1 MGSYDRH
8 RSCLEENGPMSVLS
22 DVLDLV
28 FRRTMKL
35 SVAAQ
40 SGGASIPQLID
51 DLLSSKG
58 EITGLMTAKH
68 ILDRYAAM
76 NDEEKIRFFAYL
88 AEDLDIDHAAVE
100 GALATLKAD
109 PGQRSYD
116 AFMAVTE
123 PRRQE
128 LARRLNRLP
137 GATRQLVDMRADLLK
152 LVAQD
157 DPVRRIDGDF
167 RHLFASW
174 FNRGFLVLRRISW
187 ESPAHI
193 LEKIIRYEAV
203 HAITSWEDLRRRV
216 EPEDRRCFGFFHP
229 AMPDE
234 PLIFVE
240 VALTKGIANSVQ
252 ALLSDERTPL
262 LADQADTA
270 IFYSIS
276 NCQAGLAGISFGNS
290 LIKQVVN
297 DLTAELPGL
306 STFSTLSPMPLFT
319 RWLSSQGLDPSRM
332 QKPQLLAAAAHY
344 LTSARR
350 PDGHHY
356 DPVARFHLG
365 NGALVHAVHADADIS
380 ARGKRESAGV
390 MTNYL
395 YDLSALE
402 QNHESFANQRQVTAA
417 AQVRSLAQSFRSA
430 EVLQHA

>member
-1 MGSYDRH
+1 
-8 RSCLEENGPMSVLS
+8 MSVLS

-28 FRRTMKL
+28 FRRTMR
-35 SVAAQ
+35 VPVPAQATAA
-40 SGGASIPQLID
+40 AMPRLIE

-58 EITGLMTAKH
+58 EITGVMTARH
-68 ILDRYAAM
+68 ILDRYNVM
-76 NDEEKIRFFAYL
+76 TDVEKLQFFKYM
-88 AEDLDIDHAAVE
+88 AEDLDLDHADLE
-100 GALATLKAD
+100 TALHALKAKPD
-109 PGQRSYD
+109 RTSYD
-116 AFMAVTE
+116 RFLVAAE

-128 LARRLNRLP
+128 LARRLNRMP
-137 GATRQLVDMRADLLK
+137 GATRLLVDMRTDLLR
-152 LVAQD
+152 LVPPD
-157 DPVRRIDGDF
+157 DPIARIDSDF

-216 EPEDRRCFGFFHP
+216 EPEDRRCFAFFHP

-240 VALTKGIANSVQ
+240 VALTRGIASSIQ
-252 ALLSDERTPL
+252 SLLSDDRTPL
-262 LADQADTA
+262 AAHEADTA

-276 NCQAGLAGISFGNS
+276 NCQAGLSGISFGNS

-306 STFSTLSPMPLFT
+306 STFSTLSPMPLFS
-319 RWLSSQGLDPSRM
+319 RWLLEQGFDASDWT
-332 QKPQLLAAAAHY
+332 KPQLLAAAAHY

-350 PDGHHY
+350 NDRHHY

-365 NGALVHAVHADADIS
+365 NGALVHAVHAQADTS
-380 ARGKRESAGV
+380 QRGRKDSLGV

-395 YDLSALE
+395 YDLARLE
-402 QNHESFANQRQVTAA
+402 QNHEGFANQKQVAA
-417 AQVRSLAQSFRSA
+417 SPPVLSLAQSFQSV
-430 EVLQHA
+430 EVLQNA

>member
-1 MGSYDRH
+1 M
-8 RSCLEENGPMSVLS
+8 
-22 DVLDLV
+22 
-28 FRRTMKL
+28 
-35 SVAAQ
+35 AAQ
-40 SGGASIPQLID
+40 PAGVAIPQLID

-76 NDEEKIRFFAYL
+76 NDEEKVGFFAYL

-100 GALATLKAD
+100 GALATLKTK
-109 PGQRSYD
+109 PGRRSYD
-116 AFMAVTE
+116 AFMAATE

-137 GATRQLVDMRADLLK
+137 GATRQLVDMRADLLR
-152 LVAQD
+152 LVPRD
-157 DPVRRIDGDF
+157 DPAGRIDGDF

-216 EPEDRRCFGFFHP
+216 EPEDRRCFAFFHP

-240 VALTKGIANSVQ
+240 VALTKGIASSVQ
-252 ALLSDERTPL
+252 DLLSDERTPL
-262 LADQADTA
+262 LAHQADTA

-306 STFSTLSPMPLFT
+306 STFSTLSPMPLFS
-319 RWLSSQGLDPSRM
+319 RWLREQGLPAADMTAP
-332 QKPQLLAAAAHY
+332 KLLAAAAHY

-350 PDGHHY
+350 ADGNHY

-365 NGALVHAVHADADIS
+365 NGALVHAVHAQADVS
-380 ARGKRESAGV
+380 ARGRTESLGV

-395 YDLSALE
+395 YDHAGLE
-402 QNHESFANQRQVTAA
+402 QHHERFANQRQVAA
-417 AQVRSLAQSFRSA
+417 SPQVQSLAQSFQSV
-430 EVLQHA
+430 EVRQNA

>member
-1 MGSYDRH
+1 
-8 RSCLEENGPMSVLS
+8 MSVLS

-28 FRRTMKL
+28 FRRTTKVPPSMR
-35 SVAAQ
+35 ADDT
-40 SGGASIPQLID
+40 SIPQLID
-51 DLLSSKG
+51 ELLSSRG
-58 EITGLMTAKH
+58 EIAGLMTARH
-68 ILDRYAAM
+68 ILDRYGVM
-76 NDEEKIRFFAYL
+76 EDSEKPGFFSCL
-88 AEDLDIDHAAVE
+88 AEDLDIDHRAVE
-100 GALATLKAD
+100 DTLLALKAD
-109 PGQRSYD
+109 PGRVAYE
-116 AFMAVTE
+116 AFMAAAE

-128 LARRLNRLP
+128 LARRLNRVP
-137 GATRQLVDMRADLLK
+137 GATRQLVDMRADLLR
-152 LVAQD
+152 LIPQD
-157 DPVRRIDGDF
+157 DPVIRIDSDF

-216 EPEDRRCFGFFHP
+216 EPEDRRCFAFFHP

-240 VALTKGIANSVQ
+240 VALTEGIAGSVQ
-252 ALLSDERTPL
+252 DLLSNERKPL
-262 LADQADTA
+262 ASHRADTA

-297 DLTAELPGL
+297 DLTVELPGL

-319 RWLSSQGLDPSRM
+319 RWLRAQGLDASDMSGQR
-332 QKPQLLAAAAHY
+332 LLAAAAHY

-350 PDGHHY
+350 ADGHHY

-380 ARGKRESAGV
+380 VRGREESAGV

-395 YDLSALE
+395 YDLARLE
-402 QNHESFANQRQVTAA
+402 QNHESFANKRQVAA
-417 AQVRSLAQSFRSA
+417 SSQLQSLAQSFQPV
-430 EVLQHA
+430 EVLQNA